1 VKKKSEA
8 AAGVEYEAFRALWET
23 GLVGTLFA
31 TPDGR
36 VFAAS
41 PAACRLF
48 GRTEKE
54 ICKIGPA
61 GLADPAD
68 KRGVTLLEKRAEKG
82 YASGAATFVRSDGTR
97 FAALVSLF
105 AFETADGSQICAVIQ
120 DISRMKQA
128 EERSRVFSRQLLS
141 VQEEEKRQLSAV
153 LHHEIGSVS
162 VGLTASL
169 LAAEEDL
176 REGKRRQALA
186 SIRNC
191 RRMFARA
198 SKRIRALAV
207 DLRPP
212 DLDLLGLIPALR
224 QHFRELRQ
232 VSSLRILFTDAT
244 RGTKIRPEAQ
254 TILFRVAQEG
264 LNNVIKHA
272 EAKWVR
278 VRLSAT
284 PRLIRLTIADGGKGF
299 DPKRLAGKPGRH
311 LGLRTVQE
319 MAASLGGEVLVQS
332 ARDRGTTIRISLPRE
347 EQKA

>member
-1 VKKKSEA
+1 MKTKSVTA
-8 AAGVEYEAFRALWET
+8 TEYGAFRALWET

-31 TPDGR
+31 THDGR

-48 GRTEKE
+48 GRTEEE

-68 KRGVTLLEKRAEKG
+68 KRSVTLLEKRAQKG
-82 YASGAATFVRSDGTR
+82 YASGEATFVRSDGTR
-97 FAALVSLF
+97 FAALVSLL
-105 AFETADGSQICAVIQ
+105 AFETADGSQTCAVIQ

-128 EERSRVFSRQLLS
+128 EERAQVFSRQLLS
-141 VQEEEKRQLSAV
+141 VREEEKRQLSAV
-153 LHHEIGSVS
+153 LHHEVGSIS
-162 VGLTASL
+162 VGLAAGL

-176 REGKRRQALA
+176 REGKKRQALA

-198 SKRIRALAV
+198 SKRIRGVAV

-212 DLDLLGLIPALR
+212 DLDLLGLASALR
-224 QHFRELRQ
+224 QHFRELSR

-244 RGTKIRPEAQ
+244 RGTEISPEAQ

-284 PRLIRLTIADGGKGF
+284 LRLIRLTIADGGKGF
-299 DPKRLAGKPGRH
+299 DPKRLAGKLGRH
-311 LGLRTVQE
+311 LGLQAVKE
-319 MAASLGGEVLVQS
+319 MAASLGGEVLIQS
-332 ARDRGTTIRISLPRE
+332 ARDRGTTIRVSLPRE